1 MYAVFVPIGKDEP
14 LTGYNESLGNAM
26 KPVAYFE
33 GEGQDDEHDRKRAL
47 DYADY
52 LATVGEF
59 AQVVSL
65 PERYLAG
72 SDYVGEIVRK

>member
-1 MYAVFVPIGKDEP
+1 MYAVFVPIGRDEP
-14 LTGYNESLGNAM
+14 LPRYNEGLGNAM

-33 GEGQDDEHDRKRAL
+33 DVNQDDEHNRKRAL
-47 DYADY
+47 DYAEY

-65 PERYLAG
+65 PERYLTG
-72 SDYVGEIVRK
+72 SDYVGEIVCK